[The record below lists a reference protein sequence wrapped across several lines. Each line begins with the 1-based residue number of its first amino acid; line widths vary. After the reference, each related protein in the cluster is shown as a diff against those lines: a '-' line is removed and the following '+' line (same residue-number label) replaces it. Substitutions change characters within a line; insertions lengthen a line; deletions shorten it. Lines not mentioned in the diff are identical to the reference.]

1 MEGHQRQV
9 IGTLTVEE
17 LYKDRASFSTRV
29 KELVDPDLQNM
40 GFELVSYTVTNIDDD
55 EGTYFPRLFNALYG
69 VQSES
74 TTHSYYQDYK
84 TNASVFS
91 FSSRINCLPLQD

>member
-1 MEGHQRQV
+1 
-9 IGTLTVEE
+9 
-17 LYKDRASFSTRV
+17 
-29 KELVDPDLQNM
+29 
-40 GFELVSYTVTNIDDD
+40 
-55 EGTYFPRLFNALYG
+55 LFNALYG